1 MSTNPSWLLRM
12 RAYRMGRGAC
22 PGRDVWD
29 GPQAIDPAIGDRFDI
44 EVITRWCQNLAA
56 PSTFA

>member
-1 MSTNPSWLLRM
+1 M